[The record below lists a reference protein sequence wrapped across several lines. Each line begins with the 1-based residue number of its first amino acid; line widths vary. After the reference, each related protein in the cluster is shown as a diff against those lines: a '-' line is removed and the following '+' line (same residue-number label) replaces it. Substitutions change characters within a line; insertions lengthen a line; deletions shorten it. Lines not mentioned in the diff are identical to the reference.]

1 MRLTKSNRE
10 AFAIGVLADVP
21 DAKFDD
27 RIQELVK
34 AEILA
39 NMPDALRKLTAD
51 PEALPYLRQE
61 AISFGWGSGVTSFR
75 FFSTTGHTGSLD
87 SVCRLLSPEG
97 AKKVKALWV
106 GFEAEKA
113 AHEELRSKLTG
124 AIASVS
130 TVKRA
135 LELFPEFA
143 KYLPVE
149 APKGSLLPMVVNL
162 VPDLVKAGWPKDQQ
176 GEVKQGKAKKVK

>member
-1 MRLTKSNRE
+1 MRLTKLHKE
-10 AFAIGVLADVP
+10 AFVIGVMADVP

-39 NMPDALRKLTAD
+39 NMPEALRKLTAD
-51 PEALPYLRQE
+51 PQVLPYLRRE
-61 AISFGWGSGVTSFR
+61 DISFGWGNGVTSFR
-75 FFSTTGHTGSLD
+75 FFSTAHTHSLD
-87 SVCRLLSPEG
+87 SVCQLLSPEG
-97 AKKVKALWV
+97 AKKVKSLWAE
-106 GFEAEKA
+106 FEAEKA

-130 TVKRA
+130 TVKQA

-149 APKGSLLPMVVNL
+149 TPKGSLLPMVVNL
-162 VPDLVKAGWPKDQQ
+162 VPDLVKAGWPKDRQ
-176 GEVKQGKAKKVK
+176 GAAKQGKAKKVK